1 VKIAFVSPLSR
12 LLDESAFP
20 VLALAVATSQIQ
32 IGHHK
37 NDAVRGRGR
46 VAIELPPN
54 DPFPRNAEK
63 ESSQPEERAASH
75 KESTYNT

>member
-1 VKIAFVSPLSR
+1 MDKRWLSR

-37 NDAVRGRGR
+37 NDAVRDRGPQ
-46 VAIELPPN
+46 AIEFQPN
-54 DPFPRNAEK
+54 VPFPQNADK
-63 ESSQPEERAASH
+63 YDSQPEERAASH
-75 KESTYNT
+75 KGSTHNK